1 MSVKDKET
9 VTSEVRALATQI
21 KVGMVLGPNGVVTQE
36 KGIFKN
42 YLPEND
48 PLVNEKTIKAVDNFR
63 NNVYV
68 PAHALALG
76 EVAKEA
82 FDADSSLKTVQAKA
96 DFGSGFNRHDIVQ
109 TVFREKEIRIPGP
122 EPKFRTNHLHLES
135 RVKVIGAT
143 QLSHVKAEL
152 LAIGQEAFG

>member
-1 MSVKDKET
+1 MSAKDKET
-9 VTSEVRALATQI
+9 VTPKVRATAELI
-21 KVGMVLGPNGVVTQE
+21 KAGMTLGPNGVVTQE

-48 PLVNEKTIKAVDNFR
+48 PLVNEKTIKAIDDFR

-82 FDADSSLKTVQAKA
+82 FEADSSLKTVQAKA
-96 DFGSGFNRHDIVQ
+96 DFGTGFNRHDIVQ
-109 TVFREKEIRIPGP
+109 TIFREKEIRIPGP
-122 EPKFRTNHLHLES
+122 DSKTRTNHLHLES

-143 QLSHVKAEL
+143 QLGHVKAEL
-152 LAIGQEAFG
+152 LAIGEELYG